1 MKSYALLDG
10 GSTRHVVARSI
21 CEKLGIDGEE
31 VKMSVTTLDHK
42 VEGVRK
48 IADIDVEGVN
58 GVNLTLSGA
67 IFGDI
72 VASGGDAPPSREDV
86 VGMAHLDGI
95 DFPAFIDGGR
105 GVDVGVIIGAEHA
118 HVWMAGERRQGPR
131 GLPMGVATTLG
142 WGLIG
147 PKRLSDSHFSCHYI
161 SSQCSQ
167 DDIVCDVEKMHLD
180 LKGNWS

>member
-1 MKSYALLDG
+1 MPEQCGDVFRIGGNDGAWRLIVPVFVKNSKNEREKSYALLDG
-10 GSTRHVVARSI
+10 GSTRHVIARSL
-21 CEKLGIDGEE
+21 CEKLKIEGEE
-31 VKMSVTTLDHK
+31 VRMSITTLDNK
-42 VEGVRK
+42 VEGVRRV
-48 IADIDVEGVN
+48 ADVDVEGVN
-58 GVNLTLSGA
+58 GVQLTLSGA

-86 VGMAHLDGI
+86 VDMAHLNGI
-95 DFPAFIDGGR
+95 SFPAFADGGR

-147 PKRLSDSHFSCHYI
+147 PK
-161 SSQCSQ
+161 
-167 DDIVCDVEKMHLD
+167 
-180 LKGNWS
+180 